1 MFKNIAKTSNA
12 QTKTDVANSSVDLFD
27 SLFYDL
33 FNTDVRGSSA
43 PYDVS
48 VKDNVYRIDVALA
61 GFTKEQITVKVLQDK
76 ILQILAKAKENDERS
91 GSGFIHKKL
100 SFTTKELQFNI
111 QKNSEIHDVKFEN
124 GLLTVKVTPP
134 NRSLEN
140 KPNEKLIAIS

>member
-1 MFKNIAKTSNA
+1 MFKNSTKTS
-12 QTKTDVANSSVDLFD
+12 TKDVVNSGVDLFD
-27 SLFYDL
+27 SFFYDL
-33 FNTDVRGSSA
+33 FSNTDVRGSSA

-76 ILQILAKAKENDERS
+76 ILQILATAKETDERS

-134 NRSLEN
+134 NKSLEN
-140 KPNEKLIAIS
+140 KPNEKLIAIN